1 MERKRKAFITGAIIG
16 VSAFYFCVVN
26 VATAD
31 TADKGEQ
38 YLMED
43 EGSVTLIQKAWE
55 ALEEKDL
62 KKVLFYTDKCVKLYG
77 RRAAIMQGKLTGY
90 PTEEAGIHRYWAL
103 NDVATAYFIQAEAYR
118 KAGDLAKARE
128 AYKTI
133 IEKYAFGQ
141 CWDPK
146 GWFWKPADAAAD
158 MIAMMDKGLDFDFGD
173 YRSVTL
179 VVNAWKALEEGKLE
193 EVLVYTDKCA
203 KLYSREAAKMQKA
216 LKGYPEGSDE
226 EIFAY
231 WALNDV
237 ATAYFIQGEA
247 YHKKGEAA
255 KAREAWQKIIDE
267 FSYGQCWDPKGWF
280 WKPAEAA
287 ANRLNSMEEDT
298 NSERIPDEGIKGT
311 E

>member
-1 MERKRKAFITGAIIG
+1 MGKKRKAFVIG
-16 VSAFYFCVVN
+16 VIALYFCVVN
-26 VATAD
+26 NVAAD
-31 TADKGEQ
+31 EVKH
-38 YLMED
+38 YLVED
-43 EGSVTLIQKAWE
+43 EGSVALTQKAWG

-62 KKVLFYTDKCVKLYG
+62 EKVLFYTNKCVKLYG
-77 RRAAIMQGKLTGY
+77 RRAAVMQGKLTGY

-158 MIAMMDKGLDFDFGD
+158 MIAMMDKGLDLDFGD

-179 VVNAWKALEEGKLE
+179 VVNAWKALDEEKLD
-193 EVLVYTDKCA
+193 EVFVYTDKCI
-203 KLYSREAAKMQKA
+203 KLYSQEAARMQKT
-216 LKGYPEGSDE
+216 LQGYPEGSDE

-247 YHKKGEAA
+247 YQRKGEAA
-255 KAREAWQKIIDE
+255 KAREAFEKIIDE

-287 ANRLNSMEEDT
+287 ANRLNSLEEDADFR
-298 NSERIPDEGIKGT
+298 SFR
-311 E
+311 